1 MTHRTRQIIDP
12 PEQVSCI
19 ALLYVAHA
27 RSERDA
33 VKTAA
38 LKSRRGSG
46 GSHHTTSISAF
57 DIQATV
63 QVAAVLQ
70 RLMLLHNVIAPAVVL
85 RFCQVVYLD
94 IQRCYSTCIL

>member
-1 MTHRTRQIIDP
+1 MTHRTCHVIDL

-33 VKTAA
+33 VKAAA
-38 LKSRRGSG
+38 LKSRRSSG
-46 GSHHTTSISAF
+46 GSLHSTSVSAF

-70 RLMLLHNVIAPAVVL
+70 RLMLLYNVVTPAVVL
-85 RFCQVVYLD
+85 RFCQVTYLD
-94 IQRCYSTCIL
+94 IQRCCSSCIL